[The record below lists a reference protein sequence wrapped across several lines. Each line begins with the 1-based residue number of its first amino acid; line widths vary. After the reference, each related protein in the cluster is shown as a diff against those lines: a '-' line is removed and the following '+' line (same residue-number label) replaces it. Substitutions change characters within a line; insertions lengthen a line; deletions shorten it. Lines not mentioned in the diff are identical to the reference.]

1 MDRQKKKVIMIRP
14 PETLIEAVEVYR
26 TYLET
31 EAAPGIRVSLGQ
43 TAEVLIRAGLQSFGI
58 PVQK

>member
-1 MDRQKKKVIMIRP
+1 MSKEKKVITIRP
-14 PETLIEAVEVYR
+14 PETLIEAVERYR
-26 TYLET
+26 DYLET

-58 PVQK
+58 PVPK